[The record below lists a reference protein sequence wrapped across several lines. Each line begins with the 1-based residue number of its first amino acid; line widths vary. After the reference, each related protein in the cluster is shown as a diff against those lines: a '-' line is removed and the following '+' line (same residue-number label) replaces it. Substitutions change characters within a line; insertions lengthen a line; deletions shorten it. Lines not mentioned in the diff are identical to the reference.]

1 MNMVS
6 TVLIVL
12 AVLLVLYL
20 YLIMPRMFGRPDAS
34 VFDRRL
40 FAHRGLHDNLS
51 AAPENSMEAFRL
63 AVEKG
68 FGIELDVQLSK
79 DGIPVVMHDFDLA
92 RACGVN
98 RKVNGCSLEELS
110 GMKLFRSEETVPRFQ
125 EVLDLVDGRVP
136 LIIEIKSEDTDTS
149 VCSTVWEIL
158 KDYRGKYCVE
168 SFNPVAL
175 YWFRKNEPQVM
186 RGQLSDGFI
195 YMKEFRRFPI
205 VLFYGALQALLSHVV
220 SRPDFV
226 AYNWHYDANLSRRL
240 VRKFFRLPCA
250 AWTIKSSRELEAM
263 KDRFDVFI
271 FDSFVP
277 ETKGQEANL

>member
-1 MNMVS
+1 MNLVM
-6 TVLIVL
+6 TVLIIFVVL
-12 AVLLVLYL
+12 IVLYL
-20 YLIMPRMFGRPDAS
+20 YLIMPRMAGRPDAS
-34 VFDRRL
+34 VFNSRL

-51 AAPENSMEAFRL
+51 AAPENSMKAFGL
-63 AVEKG
+63 AVENG

-98 RKVNGCSLEELS
+98 RKVNECTLEELS
-110 GMKLFRSEETVPRFQ
+110 EMKLFNSEETVPRFKD
-125 EVLDLVDGRVP
+125 VLDLVDGRVP
-136 LIIEIKSEDTDTS
+136 LIIELKAEDTDTA
-149 VCSTVWEIL
+149 VCSAVWEIL

-168 SFNPVAL
+168 SFNPVTL

-195 YMKEFRRFPI
+195 YMKEFGRFPKI
-205 VLFYGALQALLSHVV
+205 LFYGALQALLSHVV

-226 AYNWHYDANLSRRL
+226 AYNWHYEANLSRRL
-240 VRKFFRLPCA
+240 VRKLFGLPCA

-277 ETKGQEANL
+277 EAKGQEANL